1 MTTSISAF
9 TLVMVPPLSAETR
22 AWPDRLRKTV
32 PGITVLSPE
41 DPDAVRAALARADAA
56 YGTLTPEHLG
66 TAPQLRWLQAPQA
79 GPPPGFYH
87 TDLVRHPAQVTNM
100 RDTYTDHVAHHTVAL
115 VLALARQLPR
125 YVREQ
130 AAGHWAPD
138 WSDDAVV
145 PLAEAHA
152 LVVGTGAVG
161 AETGRLLAAFGTHV
175 EGVDPRVTEA
185 PPGFSRVLPPD
196 HLDRALGRADLVILT
211 VPHTPSTEGLMDAD
225 RLAAMKPGSCLVNV
239 GRGPTVR
246 LDDLVAALDSGHLRG
261 TALDVFEREPLPE
274 DHPLWRHPAAV
285 ITPHV
290 AGAGPHAA
298 QRRFEVLAENAQ
310 RFADGRP
317 LINVVDKT
325 QWF

>member
-1 MTTSISAF
+1 MTATAF
-9 TLVMVPPLSAETR
+9 TLVMVPPLSPETR
-22 AWPDRLRKTV
+22 AWPDRLGKSV
-32 PGITVLSPE
+32 PGITVLCPE
-41 DPDAVRAALARADAA
+41 DPAAVHAALARADAA
-56 YGTLTPEHLG
+56 YGTLTPELLG
-66 TAPQLRWLQAPQA
+66 AARRLRWLQAAQA

-87 TDLVRHPAQVTNM
+87 ADLVRHPAQVTNM
-100 RDTYTDHVAHHTVAL
+100 RDTYTDHVAAHTLAL

-130 AAGHWAPD
+130 AAGNWAPD
-138 WSDDAVV
+138 WSDGAVV
-145 PLAEAHA
+145 PLAEARA

-161 AETGRLLAAFGTHV
+161 AEVGRLLAAFGTHV

-185 PPGFSRVLPPD
+185 PGFAGVLPPS
-196 HLDRALGRADLVILT
+196 HLDRALGRADVVILT

-225 RLAAMKPGSCLVNV
+225 RLAAMKQGACLVNV

-246 LDDLVAALDSGHLRG
+246 LDDLVAALDSGRLRG
-261 TALDVFEREPLPE
+261 AALDVLEREPLPPE
-274 DHPLWRHPAAV
+274 HPLWRHPAAL

-298 QRRFEVLAENAQ
+298 ERRFEVLAQNAR

-317 LINVVDKT
+317 LINVVDKS

>member
-1 MTTSISAF
+1 MTTTAF
-9 TLVMVPPLSAETR
+9 TLVMVPPLPAETR
-22 AWPDRLRKTV
+22 AWPDRLGKAV
-32 PGITVLSPE
+32 PGVTVLCPE
-41 DPDAVRAALARADAA
+41 DPAALQAALARADAA
-56 YGTLTPEHLG
+56 YGTLSPELLSA
-66 TAPQLRWLQAPQA
+66 TRRLRWLQAAQA

-87 TDLVRHPAQVTNM
+87 ADLVRHPAQVTNM
-100 RDTYTDHVAHHTVAL
+100 RDTYTDHVAAHTLAL

-130 AAGHWAPD
+130 AAGNWAPD
-138 WSDDAVV
+138 WSDGAVV
-145 PLAEAHA
+145 PLAEARA

-161 AETGRLLAAFGTHV
+161 AEVGRLLAAFGTHV

-185 PPGFSRVLPPD
+185 PGFARVLPPD
-196 HLDRALGRADLVILT
+196 YLDRALGRADVVILT

-225 RLAAMKPGSCLVNV
+225 HLAAMKQGACLVNV

-246 LDDLVAALDSGHLRG
+246 LDDLVAALDSGRLRG
-261 TALDVFEREPLPE
+261 AALDVLEREPLPT
-274 DHPLWRHPAAV
+274 DHPLWHHPAAL

-298 QRRFEVLAENAQ
+298 ERRFEVLAENAR